1 MTQTQSK
8 SDWSYS
14 AHQSP
19 ALLPGGSILEQNND
33 SEVCLHALLP
43 VAEAAAGSTPGALG
57 SLDLHTESSSALLGV

>member
-1 MTQTQSK
+1 MTQTQSE
-8 SDWSYS
+8 SNCSYS

-43 VAEAAAGSTPGALG
+43 MAEAEAGSAHGALG
-57 SLDLHTESSSALLGV
+57 SLDLHAESDSVPS